1 MNWNQIDLSGK
12 YPDWCSKRDLNSAL
26 WYECINLKTNTI
38 KILVIHFYYN
48 RRLENDESYRIC
60 MIKMEILLKL
70 WRMQQLTIEGKI
82 LIFKTFAIKIFVHL
96 AIMKDVPSSANA
108 KLEKNIKPI
117 YLEKRKS

>member
-1 MNWNQIDLSGK
+1 
-12 YPDWCSKRDLNSAL
+12 
-26 WYECINLKTNTI
+26 
-38 KILVIHFYYN
+38 
-48 RRLENDESYRIC
+48 

-70 WRMQQLTIEGKI
+70 WRMQQLTIEDKI

-108 KLEKNIKPI
+108 KLEKNIKSI